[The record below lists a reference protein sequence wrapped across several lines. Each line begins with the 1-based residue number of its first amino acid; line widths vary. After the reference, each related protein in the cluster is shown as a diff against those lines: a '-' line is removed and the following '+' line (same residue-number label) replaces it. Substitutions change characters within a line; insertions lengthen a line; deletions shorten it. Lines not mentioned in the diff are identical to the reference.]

1 MNDANEIKKAYGKL
15 CLCILVILCIVGI
28 GAGIIIHSNTE
39 HSIQLYRIEI
49 NRVVQELN
57 RGTDNP
63 DLTKYETI
71 RSVEACGSLFGEKAD
86 QLVEDFTAETDQ
98 STQSFAN
105 ETDQSTQSFTNE
117 NDNSGE
123 NITEKI
129 NHFGAENHYVLKV
142 VNGQLYKI
150 EYDVDLSKE
159 RKIFRSMIFFIM
171 AVSVIMI
178 LLILWYIYASIIRKF
193 QTISDYP
200 YELSKGNLTIPL
212 KESRSKY
219 FGRFLWGLDM
229 LREKL
234 EEEKQKN
241 LELHKDKNVLLLSLS
256 HDMKTPIAAIRL
268 YASALKKNLYKSEE
282 KQTEVATR
290 IDENALELES
300 YVARVIAASND
311 DFLEFEVKN
320 GEFYLSNAIAQI
332 KDYYYDKLLNVG
344 TIFTIEDYTDLLLSG
359 DEERFVEILQNIMEN
374 AIKYGDGETIK
385 ISFADEEDARLIT
398 ISNSGCTLPEREAE
412 HIFESFYRGS
422 NAGNRPGNGLGLFI
436 CKKLIHRMGGEI
448 FAEVEDQTMKVTT
461 VMHR

>member
-1 MNDANEIKKAYGKL
+1 M
-15 CLCILVILCIVGI
+15 CIVILFLVVAIIVGI
-28 GAGIIIHSNTE
+28 VIHSNAE
-39 HSIQLYRIEI
+39 QSVQLYRIEI
-49 NRVVQELN
+49 NRVMQELN
-57 RGTDNP
+57 RGIDNP

-71 RSVEACGSLFGEKAD
+71 RSVEACGRLFEKESNGSI
-86 QLVEDFTAETDQ
+86 ED
-98 STQSFAN
+98 SVN
-105 ETDQSTQSFTNE
+105 ER
-117 NDNSGE
+117 
-123 NITEKI
+123 I
-129 NHFGAENHYVLKV
+129 NHFGTEAHYVLKV

-159 RKIFRSMIFFIM
+159 RKIFHNLIFFIM

-178 LLILWYIYASIIRKF
+178 ILILLYIYMAIIRRF

-200 YELSKGNLTIPL
+200 YELAKGNLTIPL
-212 KESRSKY
+212 KESRSRY

-268 YASALKKNLYKSEE
+268 YASALKKNLYKSSE

-290 IDENALELES
+290 IDENALELEN

-320 GEFYLSNAIAQI
+320 GEFYLSKVISQI
-332 KDYYYDKLLNVG
+332 KEYYYDKLLSVG
-344 TIFTIEDYTDLLLSG
+344 TVFIIEDYTDLLLAG

-374 AIKYGDGETIK
+374 AIKYGDGETIR

-448 FAEVEDQTMKVTT
+448 FAEVEEHTMKVTT
-461 VMHR
+461 VMHRS